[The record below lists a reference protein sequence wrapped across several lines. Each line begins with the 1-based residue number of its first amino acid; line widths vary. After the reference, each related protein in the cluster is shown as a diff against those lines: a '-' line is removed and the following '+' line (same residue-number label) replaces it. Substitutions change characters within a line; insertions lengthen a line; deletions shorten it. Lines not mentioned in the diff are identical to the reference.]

1 MHICYVTH
9 EYPIKNLSHGGVGTF
24 TRSLGYKLVQRGLS
38 VSVIRISKVD
48 QTEIIDDNGV
58 KVHMVPQSKLPLKFF
73 FNSMAINRA
82 IAEIHRNHPI
92 SIVETPEL
100 GLAFLKKI
108 PGIRYVIRMHGGHH
122 FFAQAE
128 NRPTEWKKVWQEK
141 KSFAKA
147 DHIIA
152 VSNYVAET
160 TRSLLGLGNRKI
172 TVLYNPIDTQKFYP
186 ADPDKIVPHRLF
198 FAGTIIEK
206 KGIRQLVQSLEYLV
220 DDYPDL
226 QLHIAGKEANIPGT
240 GQPYRPVLEAAITD
254 KIRKHVVFLGS
265 VPNFEMPSE
274 IERAQICCYPSHME
288 AMPLAWLE
296 VLAMGKV
303 FLGSKTGPGPEAVIE
318 NQTGYLTD
326 PHDPK
331 AIADSI
337 RFILQHYDQALQLA
351 KIARERVCKEFDMD
365 GLAQK
370 NIDFYASLSA
380 EF

>member
-1 MHICYVTH
+1 MHICYITH
-9 EYPIKNLSHGGVGTF
+9 EYPVKDLSHGGVGTF
-24 TRSLGYKLVQRGLS
+24 TRSLGYRLAARGVS
-38 VSVIRISKVD
+38 VSVIRISKAD
-48 QTEIIDDNGV
+48 RPGIIDDNGV
-58 KVHMVPQSKLPLKFF
+58 KVYMVPESRLPLKFF
-73 FNSMAINRA
+73 FNSVAINKT
-82 IAEIHRNHPI
+82 IAEIHRKSPI
-92 SIVETPEL
+92 SVVETPEL

-108 PGIRYVIRMHGGHH
+108 PGIQYVIRMHGGHH
-122 FFAQAE
+122 FFAKAE

-147 DHIIA
+147 DHILA

-160 TRSLLGLGNRKI
+160 TRDLLGLGSRNI

-186 ADPDKIVPHRLF
+186 ADPGKIVPYRLF

-220 DDYPDL
+220 DDYPEI
-226 QLHIAGKEANIPGT
+226 QLLIAGKDANIPGT

-254 KIRKHVVFLGS
+254 KTRKHVVFLGS
-265 VPNFEMPSE
+265 VPNFEIPSE
-274 IERAQICCYPSHME
+274 IEKAQICCYPSHME

-331 AIADSI
+331 AIAGSI
-337 RFILQHYDQALQLA
+337 RSILEHYDQALLLA
-351 KIARERVCKEFDMD
+351 KNARGRVLEEFDMD
-365 GLAQK
+365 TLAQK
-370 NIDFYASLSA
+370 NIDFYHALSA